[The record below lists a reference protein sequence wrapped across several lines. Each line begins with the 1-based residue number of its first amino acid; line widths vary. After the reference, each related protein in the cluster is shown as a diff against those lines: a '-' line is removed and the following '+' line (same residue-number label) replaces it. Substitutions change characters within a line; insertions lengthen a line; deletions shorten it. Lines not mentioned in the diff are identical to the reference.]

1 MYIALICIAIFVYV
15 EYREV
20 MQSKAKHRQESTV
33 TYCNW
38 CIFCIVYIG
47 NTLFIDRH
55 ITKKNFTYHAIAATV
70 PWNPIRWWFIAS
82 IYMTSLPHCIAQL
95 RPFTSYKYL

>member
-33 TYCNW
+33 TYCN
-38 CIFCIVYIG
+38 
-47 NTLFIDRH
+47 
-55 ITKKNFTYHAIAATV
+55 
-70 PWNPIRWWFIAS
+70 
-82 IYMTSLPHCIAQL
+82 
-95 RPFTSYKYL
+95 